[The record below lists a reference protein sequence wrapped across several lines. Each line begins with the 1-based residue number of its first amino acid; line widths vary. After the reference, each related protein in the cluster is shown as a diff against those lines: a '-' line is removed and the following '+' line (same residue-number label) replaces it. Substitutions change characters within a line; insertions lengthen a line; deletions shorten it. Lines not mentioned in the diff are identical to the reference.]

1 MRRPAHGATTGPWLC
16 RPGNGYGRAP
26 GRPGPNGAVRVP
38 TFEVP
43 VLDVL
48 PVLEVPALEVPVF
61 EVPAFDGEIDL
72 TTATTEERSPVTP

>member
-1 MRRPAHGATTGPWLC
+1 
-16 RPGNGYGRAP
+16 
-26 GRPGPNGAVRVP
+26 VP

-48 PVLEVPALEVPVF
+48 PVLEVPLEVPVF